1 MSKSLVIA
9 EKPSV
14 AADLARALGKIPKS
28 GDHYE
33 NDDYVITSAVG
44 HLV

>member
-14 AADLARALGKIPKS
+14 AADIARVLGKIPKKS
-28 GDHYE
+28 LTHAHEPLTPNRIARY
-33 NDDYVITSAVG
+33 
-44 HLV
+44 